1 MLAEWGKTGLGPAL
15 NWFKVF
21 SSGLMSEDDKG
32 APHLQLP
39 PWPANSCSPR
49 AAVKPEW
56 MRLDH
61 PVYFAACARD
71 HVCLAEPSAHIVRQF
86 CTKATVETFDTGHWV
101 QLEQPEKLNRA
112 LLAWLE
118 KAVGK

>member
-1 MLAEWGKTGLGPAL
+1 MKRDQLG
-15 NWFKVF
+15 
-21 SSGLMSEDDKG
+21 
-32 APHLQLP
+32 
-39 PWPANSCSPR
+39 
-49 AAVKPEW
+49 
-56 MRLDH
+56 LDH

-71 HVCLAEPSAHIVRQF
+71 HVCLAEPSALIVRQF

-101 QLEQPEKLNRA
+101 QLEQPEKLSRA